1 MKILNFGSLNLD
13 HDYDVDHMV
22 KEGETLSSYKLVTLP
37 GGKGMNQ
44 SIAVQRAGRQV
55 YHAGQIGHDEL
66 MLKELLEKNGV
77 RTEYLYVTDV
87 PTGHAIIQI
96 DREGRNCIL
105 LFGGANTSIT
115 IETIA
120 DVISNFEQDDVLI
133 CQNEISHM
141 DGLIDMA
148 YAKGMKIALN
158 PSPFNEK
165 ITKDMLEKCTWLFV
179 NETEAESIVG
189 AYAEDTDQ
197 LLNALCMAYPN
208 VHMIVTLGGDGV
220 ISGMNEK
227 RWKQPAKKVSVVDTT
242 AAGDTFTG
250 YYLSAVLEGMDEQD
264 ALHLATSASALAV
277 TRYGAVPSIP
287 FRSEVDLPSGI

>member
-13 HDYDVDHMV
+13 HNYDVDHMV

-44 SIAVQRAGRQV
+44 SIAVQRAGQQV
-55 YHAGQIGHDEL
+55 YHAGQIGHDGL
-66 MLKELLEKNGV
+66 MLKKLLEENGV
-77 RTEYLYVTDV
+77 RTEFLYVTDV

-105 LFGGANTSIT
+105 LFGGANTAIT
-115 IETIA
+115 AETIA
-120 DVISNFEQDDVLI
+120 DVLSDFEQSDVLI
-133 CQNEISHM
+133 CQNEISYM
-141 DGLIDMA
+141 DVLIDMA

-165 ITKDMLEKCTWLFV
+165 ITKDMLKKCTWLFI

-189 AYAEDTDQ
+189 VSAKDTDK
-197 LLNALCMAYPN
+197 LLGTLCTAYPD
-208 VHMIVTLGGDGV
+208 VHMIVTLGGAGV
-220 ISGMNEK
+220 ISGVNEK
-227 RWKQPAKKVSVVDTT
+227 RWKQPAKKVSAVDTT

-250 YYLSAVLEGMDEQD
+250 YYLSAVLEGLDEQD
-264 ALHLATSASALAV
+264 ALQLATSASALAV
-277 TRYGAVPSIP
+277 TRFGAVPSIP
-287 FRSEVDLPSGI
+287 FRSEVDFSSDY